1 MKKLI
6 EKLLHLN
13 ECDLKVALHLY
24 NGRDNDDDV
33 TQQMKATITQ
43 TENLLSIL
51 RRFPET
57 TSREDFE
64 EALKSRSLTKEQLE
78 FVCDLTLISL
88 GTWDIA
94 TGDSEMEQLDFC
106 MKEIWEPAFKNSS
119 NNDSAAVEQG
129 FQ

>member
-13 ECDLKVALHLY
+13 ECDLKVAKHLY
-24 NGRDNDDDV
+24 NGRDNDEDNV

-51 RRFPET
+51 KRFPE

-64 EALKSRSLTKEQLE
+64 NALKSRSLTKEQLE

-119 NNDSAAVEQG
+119 NNDSAAVE
-129 FQ
+129 